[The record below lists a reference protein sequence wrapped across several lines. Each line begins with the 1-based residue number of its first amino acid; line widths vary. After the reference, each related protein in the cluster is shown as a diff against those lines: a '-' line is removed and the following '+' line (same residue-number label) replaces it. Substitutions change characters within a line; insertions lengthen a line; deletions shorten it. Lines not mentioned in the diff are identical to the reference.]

1 MPALVYFMTRW
12 SNHSNQ
18 ALAENSED
26 VGILDNRAATYCSLK
41 QYGQARTDA
50 RNMIK
55 LAPNDDR
62 VSIRFYTLSNI
73 LHAEWLSQYLPRQ
86 ISTLTF

>member
-1 MPALVYFMTRW
+1 MSFLIDIITCC
-12 SNHSNQ
+12 SNHQNQ
-18 ALAENSED
+18 ALAANSED

-62 VSIRFYTLSNI
+62 VSIGSNALSFTESDY
-73 LHAEWLSQYLPRQ
+73 LDTSLGVSQ
-86 ISTLTF
+86 